1 MSDKEGSRMNRTIIT
16 LATLLAAAGIA
27 NAQTST
33 TPSSPSTTTPP
44 SAGSATMP
52 GSSGSMSGTAGAMT
66 ESSVKSKIEASGYSN
81 VTGIKKDSTGDW
93 TAKATKAGKQVA
105 VMVDSKGMV
114 KEAQQ

>member
-1 MSDKEGSRMNRTIIT
+1 MKKTIVT

-44 SAGSATMP
+44 SGGSSTTMP
-52 GSSGSMSGTAGAMT
+52 GSSSTSGAMT
-66 ESSVKSKIEASGYSN
+66 ESSVKTKIEASGYSN
-81 VTGIKKDSTGDW
+81 VTGLKKDSTGDW
-93 TAKATKAGKQVA
+93 TAKATKGGKQVA